1 MSKSLAEVITTQLR
15 PLLTEARA
23 REIGAMAAALD
34 NAIGDTPLQ
43 ELEDST
49 VVPAL
54 AALFAYH
61 FQLAKA
67 RKAARNAAWAARSGD
82 EMLHGN
88 VPYLSLLNE
97 EEVTQIVAACD
108 APDPHPIPS
117 PLEEAMA
124 RIQAEMLLADERTGG
139 SIQ

>member
-1 MSKSLAEVITTQLR
+1 MGGYKSLAEVITTQLR
-15 PLLTEARA
+15 PLLTEQRA

-34 NAIGDTPLQ
+34 NAITDTPIQ

-67 RKAARNAAWAARSGD
+67 RKAQRNAAWAASG
-82 EMLHGN
+82 ENLYGN
-88 VPYLSLLNE
+88 APYLSLLNE

-117 PLEEAMA
+117 PLEEALA
-124 RIQAEMLLADERTGG
+124 RINAEMLMADGRTSE